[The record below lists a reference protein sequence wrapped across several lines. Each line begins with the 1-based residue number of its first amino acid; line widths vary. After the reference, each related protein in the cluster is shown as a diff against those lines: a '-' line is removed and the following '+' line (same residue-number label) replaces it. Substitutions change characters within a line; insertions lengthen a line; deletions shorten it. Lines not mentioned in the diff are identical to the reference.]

1 MRIDQLTF
9 TRFIAALTIVLY
21 HFGDKSH
28 SLYKF
33 FSVFISNIGVSYFF
47 VLSGFVMIVAYQG
60 DKLVPYK
67 YYINRLARIY
77 PIYLIALF
85 LVVIPRLVF
94 HKSIDSISFL
104 LNALLL
110 QSWIPTYSQTIH
122 APGWSL
128 SVEFFFYLLFPLIM
142 NVLYRKT
149 NFNTLLFLIILFWI
163 ITQLVLNILLANF
176 QTNSNFINDLML
188 YHPIMHLN
196 EFLLGNLTGL
206 AFLKLKEKSIN
217 VNTQILLL
225 IVFLFL
231 FVLLLKYPLPLN
243 YHNGFL
249 AIVFCPIILL
259 LAISENRLTNIL
271 KIKPLVYLGDISYG
285 IYILQVPIYY
295 YFASI
300 FKYLNIKPYFICYM
314 GFLLLISSLSYSF
327 VEKPVRNLIK
337 KALVSGKV

>member
-1 MRIDQLTF
+1 MRVDQLTF

-33 FSVFISNIGVSYFF
+33 FAVFISNIGVSYFF
-47 VLSGFVMIVAYQG
+47 VLSGFVMIVAYHS
-60 DKLVPYK
+60 DKIVPYK

-77 PIYLIALF
+77 PIYLIALL

-94 HKSIDSISFL
+94 HKNIDSISL
-104 LNALLL
+104 SLNVLLL
-110 QSWIPTYSQTIH
+110 QSWIPTYSQTVH

-128 SVEFFFYLLFPLIM
+128 SVEFFFYLFFPIIM
-142 NVLYRKT
+142 NTWYRKFT
-149 NFNTLLFLIILFWI
+149 FNKLLLLIILFCI
-163 ITQLVLNILLANF
+163 ITQLILNILLANF
-176 QTNSNFINDLML
+176 QTNSNFINDFIL

-196 EFLLGNLTGL
+196 EFLMGNITGL
-206 AFLKLKEKSIN
+206 AFIKLKGKSIN
-217 VNTQILLL
+217 VNVQVLLL

-231 FVLLLKYPLPLN
+231 FFMLLKYPLPLN

-259 LAISENRLTNIL
+259 LAISKNWITNIL
-271 KIKPLVYLGDISYG
+271 KLKPLVYLGDISYG

-300 FKYLNIKPYFICYM
+300 FKYLNIKPYFICYL
-314 GFLLLISSLSYSF
+314 GVLLLLSSLSYSF
-327 VEKPVRNLIK
+327 IEKPIRNRIK
-337 KALVSGKV
+337 KALVSSKV